1 MLVSLLCDKSN
12 GLQEIID
19 ILPPL
24 LMLLSIRDQ
33 IILDFDIKI
42 SMDSS
47 SVVQLQTT
55 SRKLLN
61 FKASHE
67 KFVMRLS

>member
-1 MLVSLLCDKSN
+1 MLVILLCDKSN

-24 LMLLSIRDQ
+24 LALLSISGQ
-33 IILDFDIKI
+33 TILDFDTKIK
-42 SMDSS
+42 MNSS
-47 SVVQLQTT
+47 SVLQSQTT

-61 FKASHE
+61 FKPGH
-67 KFVMRLS
+67 KKLVMRLP